1 MTLPDPALH
10 PECYEHVIGKRF
22 LAWVVDLAITLGLML
37 GAIILSG
44 FIALFVFPVV
54 WFALAVAYRTFMLAR
69 YGATAGMM
77 LAAVEWRGLD
87 GSVPSQEY
95 ALAHSVIYALS
106 MTFVVPQILSVVLML
121 NTPYRQGL
129 NDWILRTTIINRF
142 ILS

>member
-1 MTLPDPALH
+1 MTLPDPELH
-10 PECYEHVIGKRF
+10 PECYEHIIGKRF

-37 GAIILSG
+37 VAIILSG
-44 FIALFVFPVV
+44 FMALFVFPVV
-54 WFALAVAYRTFMLAR
+54 WFAIAVAYRTFMLAR

-77 LAAVEWRGLD
+77 LAAVEWRRLD
-87 GSVPSQEY
+87 GSVPSQEH
-95 ALAHSVIYALS
+95 ALAYSVIYALS

-129 NDWILRTTIINRF
+129 NDWLLGTTIINRF